1 MLGPDWLI
9 GLLTEQY
16 KIEAGIVNKA
26 GILHLVGSLQVAK
39 QQRTPNV
46 PTGLCFQFAGW
57 RA

>member
-1 MLGPDWLI
+1 MLEPDWLI

-16 KIEAGIVNKA
+16 KIEAGIVNEA
-26 GILHLVGSLQVAK
+26 GILHLVGSLQSR
-39 QQRTPNV
+39 RTPNV